1 MARLP
6 KGRNVKWKITLP
18 ADLAGRIELSLMN
31 RDLGAPIY
39 GLRSRLIRELLQDYI
54 AAGEPPLNLS
64 TPESN
69 NE

>member
-1 MARLP
+1 MTRLP

-18 ADLAGRIELSLMN
+18 ADLAGRIELMLMN
-31 RDLGAPIY
+31 KDSGTPIY

-54 AAGEPPLNLS
+54 SN
-64 TPESN
+64 TPEPI